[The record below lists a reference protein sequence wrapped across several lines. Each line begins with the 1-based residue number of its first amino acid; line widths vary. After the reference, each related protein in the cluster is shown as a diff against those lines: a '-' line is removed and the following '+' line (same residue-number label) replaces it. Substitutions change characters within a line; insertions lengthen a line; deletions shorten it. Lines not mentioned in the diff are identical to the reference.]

1 MEFAY
6 WHWVLPIPNFLL
18 NEEINCILLI
28 FILGILWLESK
39 SNSNAYPVPYSQFLL
54 TLTSSNCIYSLLH
67 ASHSIINLPS
77 QTSKISISSTHNKH
91 NIPFFQHS
99 TMHLTIGFQFTGVSL
114 LLHDSLLIFNVL
126 LQPALILHYIFLE
139 HYYPISSYPWIFFYI
154 PLVKAR
160 SYIKPSIFSLYIYMQ
175 TAKTTDILASL

>member
-18 NEEINCILLI
+18 NEEVNCILL
-28 FILGILWLESK
+28 FILGTLLLESK
-39 SNSNAYPVPYSQFLL
+39 SNSNAYPVPCSQFLL
-54 TLTSSNCIYSLLH
+54 TLTSSNCIYSFLH
-67 ASHSIINLPS
+67 ASHPINLPL

-91 NIPFFQHS
+91 KIPFFHHS

-114 LLHDSLLIFNVL
+114 LLHDSCLIFNIL

-139 HYYPISSYPWIFFYI
+139 HYYPIFYHWIFCYI
-154 PLVKAR
+154 PVKIMLIYKVIYFFPLL
-160 SYIKPSIFSLYIYMQ
+160 STCKPQ
-175 TAKTTDILASL
+175 RPLAH